1 MSAHER
7 VIDRLERALAQLQRE
22 LQADGLSLAEVDI
35 ETVKEHVELVLS
47 SLVAVEDADDEAVEY
62 IQ

>member
-1 MSAHER
+1 MSVHER

-22 LQADGLSLAEVDI
+22 LQTDGLSLAEVDI
-35 ETVKEHVELVLS
+35 EAVKEHVELVLS
-47 SLVAVEDADDEAVEY
+47 ALAAEGADDEAVEY

>member
-22 LQADGLSLAEVDI
+22 LQADGLSLAEVDV
-35 ETVKEHVELVLS
+35 EAVKEHVELVLS
-47 SLVAVEDADDEAVEY
+47 ALAAEGAYDEAVEY

>member
-35 ETVKEHVELVLS
+35 ETVKERVGLVLS